1 MGVARGVQ
9 VRRPEPLVAV
19 RHPTDRARPTM
30 IPASRYDPSVHELW
44 RDGVA
49 RVPDDVPE
57 AVHEVDHLHDDM
69 EG

>member
-1 MGVARGVQ
+1 
-9 VRRPEPLVAV
+9 
-19 RHPTDRARPTM
+19 M